1 MVLTTTPA
9 IRPSV
14 IWFTGLSGAGKT
26 TLARHLLGELA
37 RRGWPCEPLDGDAI
51 RTVFPATGFTRADRH
66 AHVCRVGYLASR
78 LEAHGVFVV
87 ASLISPYAESRAFVR
102 GLCHSFIEVHLST
115 SLAEC
120 ERRDVKGLYSR
131 ARRGD
136 LKGFTGIDDPYEA
149 PTAPEIVIDTGET
162 SVEEAG
168 ARVMSLVT
176 ARAGAA

>member
-1 MVLTTTPA
+1 M
-9 IRPSV
+9 RPSV
-14 IWFTGLSGAGKT
+14 VWFTGLSGAGKS
-26 TLARHLLGELA
+26 TLARQIMAELTQ
-37 RRGWPCEPLDGDAI
+37 RGWPCEPLDGDAI
-51 RTVFPATGFTRADRH
+51 RNVFPATGFTRAERH

-102 GLCHSFIEVHLST
+102 SLCKSFVEVHLST

-120 ERRDVKGLYSR
+120 EKRDVKGLYSR

-149 PTAPEIVIDTGET
+149 PTAPELTIDTGIT
-162 SVEEAG
+162 SVEEA
-168 ARVMSLVT
+168 AAQVMSVVVS
-176 ARAGAA
+176 RAGAA